1 MKIIWFLL
9 CIEGR
14 DKKLLYGV
22 LWKANWVE
30 KWVYVNIWTIIRVR
44 KGKKRGHSKSVKI
57 ESRIGSSVFSF
68 FMSIYFF
75 DKDGWMLLWNLCAQ
89 LYRNSPKLSDMMKLP
104 IFKHKVQDVDFT
116 TSTFSQRFNVELIVA
131 NKP

>member
-1 MKIIWFLL
+1 M
-9 CIEGR
+9 
-14 DKKLLYGV
+14 
-22 LWKANWVE
+22 
-30 KWVYVNIWTIIRVR
+30 
-44 KGKKRGHSKSVKI
+44 KI

-116 TSTFSQRFNVELIVA
+116 TSLSHNVSMLSSSLQTNRKIRFMRTRCQISTSSSVLKHIRYKQVQWWQNLLYHPMFSRFRYILKFA
-131 NKP
+131 

>member
-30 KWVYVNIWTIIRVR
+30 KWVYVNIWTIIR
-44 KGKKRGHSKSVKI
+44 GQEG
-57 ESRIGSSVFSF
+57 
-68 FMSIYFF
+68 
-75 DKDGWMLLWNLCAQ
+75 
-89 LYRNSPKLSDMMKLP
+89 
-104 IFKHKVQDVDFT
+104 
-116 TSTFSQRFNVELIVA
+116 
-131 NKP
+131 